1 MWSLWSQ
8 LRRLWA
14 GVGTVTAGLLVTWL
28 YSLLSEQPLPHSRVA
43 LQILDDYWP
52 WLGVALLTLTTLSVV
67 AERAH
72 RQHAGQQVPAI
83 SEYLAPAFRSR
94 AYLPWFAG
102 GLGLLIALTFG
113 IVRWR
118 ASTSTS
124 GQAASQIHPIR
135 SIAVLP
141 LDNFSGDPKQ
151 EYFADGMTDELTT
164 DLATISAL
172 RVISRGS
179 VMRFKGE
186 NRPPTPDIAKLL
198 NVDAVIEG
206 SVARVGDKVRV
217 TAQLIDA
224 PGDRH
229 LWAKSYERDSRDVL
243 ALQDEV
249 ALAIAR
255 EINVELTPHEQER
268 LTNSRTVDAQAHDAY
283 LKGRYYL
290 SSLTEERA
298 RKALEQFELAIRLD
312 PNFAPAYSGMA
323 DAYTLGESLYFA
335 PKEVMPKAKAAAE
348 KALQLDDT
356 LAEAHFSL
364 GAVKF
369 QYDYDWPRA
378 ETEFRRALALNPS
391 YAYGHDQYGFYL
403 AFRGRLDDALAES
416 RLANE
421 LDPLSPLTA
430 TDMAFPLT
438 WQTKYAAA
446 KEQCRNALEL
456 DPNNWFAQWTLG
468 WIDIQVGKFNE
479 ATTEMQKA
487 RAMDSPPN
495 LLGRLGYAY
504 AKSGERAKAEA
515 IITELNQTSS
525 QRYVSAY
532 LTAEIYL
539 GLGDKQRALDGLE
552 KAYEAR
558 DWFLVY
564 LKMDKIF
571 DPLRSEPRFIA
582 LLKKAGFD
590 N

>member
-1 MWSLWSQ
+1 
-8 LRRLWA
+8 
-14 GVGTVTAGLLVTWL
+14 
-28 YSLLSEQPLPHSRVA
+28 
-43 LQILDDYWP
+43 
-52 WLGVALLTLTTLSVV
+52 
-67 AERAH
+67 
-72 RQHAGQQVPAI
+72 
-83 SEYLAPAFRSR
+83 
-94 AYLPWFAG
+94 
-102 GLGLLIALTFG
+102 
-113 IVRWR
+113 
-118 ASTSTS
+118 
-124 GQAASQIHPIR
+124 
-135 SIAVLP
+135 
-141 LDNFSGDPKQ
+141 
-151 EYFADGMTDELTT
+151 
-164 DLATISAL
+164 
-172 RVISRGS
+172 
-179 VMRFKGE
+179 
-186 NRPPTPDIAKLL
+186 
-198 NVDAVIEG
+198 
-206 SVARVGDKVRV
+206 
-217 TAQLIDA
+217 
-224 PGDRH
+224 
-229 LWAKSYERDSRDVL
+229 
-243 ALQDEV
+243 
-249 ALAIAR
+249 
-255 EINVELTPHEQER
+255 
-268 LTNSRTVDAQAHDAY
+268 
-283 LKGRYYL
+283 
-290 SSLTEERA
+290 
-298 RKALEQFELAIRLD
+298 
-312 PNFAPAYSGMA
+312 
-323 DAYTLGESLYFA
+323 
-335 PKEVMPKAKAAAE
+335 MPKAKAAAE

-391 YAYGHDQYGFYL
+391 YAFGHDNYGFYL
-403 AFRGRLDDALAES
+403 ALRGRLDDALAES